1 MTREE
6 TRHDPSVDHTA
17 DHTAALLA
25 CPPDA
30 GRLALAQA
38 RLLAQLARRPLAD
51 GLNPVP
57 GLPQLLVFRSSS
69 PTGAVCGV
77 YEPSLAVVMQGR
89 KQVNLGGET
98 LFYDTGHSLLTALDL
113 PATASILEASAE
125 RPFLSLA
132 FKLDLGE
139 IAGLLV
145 AGGLPAPAG
154 GGVGPGA
161 SREGRSGRAMATAP
175 LSAGLLEALSRLL
188 DLAEQ
193 PQDIPVLAP
202 LLLREIHYRLLTG
215 GHGPRLRQFVAVGSQ
230 GQQVSQAIGWLRAH
244 YAQPLRV
251 EALAREVRMSVSSF
265 HHHFKALTAMSPLQ
279 YQKQIRLSEARRLML
294 AERLDA
300 ASAAYRVGYE
310 SPSQFSREYSRQFGL
325 PPARDMASLRPSAMA
340 LPA

>member
-1 MTREE
+1 MTLQ
-6 TRHDPSVDHTA
+6 DPTTIP
-17 DHTAALLA
+17 TAALPTA
-25 CPPDA
+25 AQADGPPDA
-30 GRLALAQA
+30 ALAAVQA
-38 RLLAQLARRPLAD
+38 RLLAQLARWPLAD
-51 GLNPVP
+51 GIHPVP

-69 PTGAVCGV
+69 PTSAVCGV
-77 YEPSLAVVMQGR
+77 YEPSLAVVLQGR
-89 KQVNLGGET
+89 KQVKLGADT
-98 LFYDTGHSLLTALDL
+98 LCYDTGHSLLTALDL
-113 PATASILEASAE
+113 PASASILDASPD

-132 FKLDLGE
+132 LKLDLRE
-139 IAGLLV
+139 VVGLLV
-145 AGGLPAPAG
+145 AGDLPATVGADGPPAAS
-154 GGVGPGA
+154 GA
-161 SREGRSGRAMATAP
+161 VRAMATAP
-175 LSAGLLEALSRLL
+175 MSAPLLAALSRLL
-188 DLAEQ
+188 DLAAQ

-215 GHGPRLRQFVAVGSQ
+215 GHGARLRQFVAVGSQ

-294 AERLDA
+294 AEHLDA

-325 PPARDMASLRPSAMA
+325 PPARDIASLRPSAA
-340 LPA
+340 AQPA